1 MVTVI
6 NRNYDT
12 ENRESVET
20 TTGLRSDIIKLK
32 STLIGD
38 RIRTNTY

>member
-12 ENRESVET
+12 ENRESVGII
-20 TTGLRSDIIKLK
+20 TGLKSDIIKLK
-32 STLIGD
+32 PTLIGD